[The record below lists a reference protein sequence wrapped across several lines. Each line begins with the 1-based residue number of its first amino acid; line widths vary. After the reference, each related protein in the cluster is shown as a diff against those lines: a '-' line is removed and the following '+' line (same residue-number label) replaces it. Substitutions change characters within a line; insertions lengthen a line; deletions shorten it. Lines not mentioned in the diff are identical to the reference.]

1 MVRNSLAAMALLLPL
16 GVGATHAS
24 AADVPAEAPPVELR
38 GPLGFY
44 VHVGLAGID
53 LDEGAKINVAGTRI
67 IGGDVSIKPQLTPAV
82 EVGYFFTPELA
93 VSFTGGFPP
102 RIKVEADGT
111 MNGMGL
117 VGRSTYG
124 PMTLTA
130 HYHIQ
135 GFGRFQP
142 YLGLGAAFMYVF
154 DRSDGLMTRLEI
166 DNAAGVALQAG
177 ADFMI
182 DNHWGL
188 FVDVKKAY
196 LRTEARGFLGPAPV
210 KADVT
215 LDPAVVHAGVTYRF

>member
-142 YLGLGAAFMYVF
+142 YLGLGAAFMC
-154 DRSDGLMTRLEI
+154 ST
-166 DNAAGVALQAG
+166 G
-177 ADFMI
+177 AT
-182 DNHWGL
+182 
-188 FVDVKKAY
+188 A
-196 LRTEARGFLGPAPV
+196 
-210 KADVT
+210 
-215 LDPAVVHAGVTYRF
+215 